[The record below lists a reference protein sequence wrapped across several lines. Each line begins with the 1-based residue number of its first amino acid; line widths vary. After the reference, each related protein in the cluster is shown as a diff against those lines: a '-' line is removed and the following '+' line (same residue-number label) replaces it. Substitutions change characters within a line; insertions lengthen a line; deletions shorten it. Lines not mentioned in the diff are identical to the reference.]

1 MNTTLYHSTTH
12 PPDTEDQQVLH
23 VPAPDDLRRLA
34 LADRLSLR
42 IGLWLLQRAQRP
54 RRERRSARVPG
65 DPLTLDRRERSV
77 AETYALL
84 TFDLQRADWTTA
96 QNVAGPS
103 AGSNR
108 EDGILRRKRDTGSS
122 RSMPMTDS

>member
-1 MNTTLYHSTTH
+1 MNITLHRSTTH

-23 VPAPDDLRRLA
+23 IPAPDDLRRLA

-54 RRERRSARVPG
+54 RRERRSSRVSG
-65 DPLTLDRRERSV
+65 DLLALDRRERSV

-84 TFDLQRADWTTA
+84 TFDLQR
-96 QNVAGPS
+96 Q
-103 AGSNR
+103 
-108 EDGILRRKRDTGSS
+108 LR
-122 RSMPMTDS
+122 

>member
-1 MNTTLYHSTTH
+1 MNTTLYRSTTH

-23 VPAPDDLRRLA
+23 IPAPDDLRRLA

-54 RRERRSARVPG
+54 RRERRSSRVSG
-65 DPLTLDRRERSV
+65 DLLALDRRERSA

-84 TFDLQRADWTTA
+84 TFDLQR
-96 QNVAGPS
+96 Q
-103 AGSNR
+103 
-108 EDGILRRKRDTGSS
+108 LR
-122 RSMPMTDS
+122 

>member
-1 MNTTLYHSTTH
+1 MNTTLHRSTTH

-23 VPAPDDLRRLA
+23 IPAPDDLRRLA

-54 RRERRSARVPG
+54 RRERRSSRVSG
-65 DPLTLDRRERSV
+65 DLLALDRRERSV

-84 TFDLQRADWTTA
+84 TFDLQR
-96 QNVAGPS
+96 Q
-103 AGSNR
+103 
-108 EDGILRRKRDTGSS
+108 LR
-122 RSMPMTDS
+122 